1 MASQHQLI
9 SPPYQAS
16 QAGPQSQIR
25 CGRCGILLLYPQGA
39 SNVRCSQC
47 AHVTPVSIAGGPES
61 AQLVCSHCRMLLVYP
76 RGASTVQCS
85 ICHTLNPASQANQVA
100 HVVCGAC
107 RITLMYAY
115 GAQSVKCA
123 MCNYVTQ
130 VPPTPTR
137 WNPQQGSSTTPAS
150 TSSAPVPATPA
161 TSKMTVVVEN
171 PPSLDD
177 EGNEVR
183 NIAVGV
189 KTENN
194 TAS

>member
-1 MASQHQLI
+1 MASQQQLMPQ
-9 SPPYQAS
+9 SYQAP

-25 CGRCGILLLYPQGA
+25 CGRCAILLLYPQGA

-47 AHVTPVSIAGGPES
+47 GHITPVSIPGGPET

-76 RGASTVQCS
+76 RGANTVQCS

-100 HVVCGAC
+100 HVVCGGC

-123 MCNYVTQ
+123 MCNFVTQ
-130 VPPTPTR
+130 VPQTQPRWSGQGTSTP
-137 WNPQQGSSTTPAS
+137 SAS
-150 TSSAPVPATPA
+150 TSGAPKSSAPGVAKT
-161 TSKMTVVVEN
+161 TVVVEN
-171 PPSLDD
+171 PPSIDE
-177 EGNEVR
+177 EGNEVQ

-189 KTENN
+189 KTENDD
-194 TAS
+194 AS